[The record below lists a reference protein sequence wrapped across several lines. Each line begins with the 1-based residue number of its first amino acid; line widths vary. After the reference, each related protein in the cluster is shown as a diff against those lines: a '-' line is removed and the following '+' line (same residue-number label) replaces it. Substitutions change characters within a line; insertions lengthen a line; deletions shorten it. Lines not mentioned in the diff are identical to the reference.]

1 MRATLLESLSS
12 DSNHELK
19 DALHYYSNGQDYT
32 FSVGDAIPIMDKK
45 TTDSQP
51 IDISSNWKGV
61 EERTCIR
68 CESWSHREIFYF
80 NTMGHWKMFQEMDR
94 GLK

>member
-61 EERTCIR
+61 EEGPVLDVKAGKPYAEKYSTSIQ
-68 CESWSHREIFYF
+68 WTLQDVPG
-80 NTMGHWKMFQEMDR
+80 NG
-94 GLK
+94 